1 MSTLVPV
8 LTFRGVS
15 GLPCL
20 INIISDHLSSLII
33 IMRNPVVAGDTALA
47 GVDVGETAG
56 IAEVTAS
63 QKLR

>member
-1 MSTLVPV
+1 
-8 LTFRGVS
+8 
-15 GLPCL
+15 
-20 INIISDHLSSLII
+20 
-33 IMRNPVVAGDTALA
+33 MRNPVVAGDTALA